1 MFLLWGK
8 YVRKYYP
15 RFVIFFLIGLA
26 ALVTVD
32 IFQLRIPEVVGG
44 LVDKLS
50 KDGTIDVQS
59 QYFISTIIEVVVVAF
74 VLFIGRILWR
84 LSLFYAS
91 KRIEENLRKEMFL
104 KAEQL
109 DVTYYHNNKVGNI
122 MSWATDDLE
131 TLQEFLG
138 WGSLMVIDGTF
149 LTVLAL
155 TKMFILNTSL
165 ATIALIPIL
174 LIALAGALCER
185 HMSYRWRLRQ
195 ESNDSLYDFSQES
208 FTGIRVIKAF
218 VKEKQQIHNFRKL
231 AEKNRDANVKFTFI
245 SVFFDVLIEV
255 IIALV
260 AAIILGF
267 GGWFVYG
274 TITGSPINIFGV
286 DIILE
291 AGPLVTFQGYFY
303 SLVWPMIA
311 LGQVITMFSKAR
323 TSYRRVANF
332 LDLPLELKDSENVVD
347 KKIEGNI
354 SFKHFSFKYKGAL
367 KNALTDITLDI
378 KKGEMIGVVGT
389 VGSGKSTLV
398 NTLARLYNVES
409 GTIYLDDEDTMNIS
423 LSSLRDAFAIS
434 PQDNFLFSGSIKENI
449 TFSDEEYDEE
459 KFFAALVNSDVK
471 KDIDN
476 FENKEDTFLAENGAT
491 ISGGQKQRISLARAF
506 YKDSP
511 ILILDDVVSAVDV
524 KTEKNILKNLKK
536 AREGKTTI
544 IVASRVSTVMGMD
557 KVIVLNKGNLEAF
570 DSPKNLLKTSDTF
583 SRMVLLQKLS
593 SGKEETVNG

>member
-1 MFLLWGK
+1 
-8 YVRKYYP
+8 
-15 RFVIFFLIGLA
+15 
-26 ALVTVD
+26 
-32 IFQLRIPEVVGG
+32 
-44 LVDKLS
+44 
-50 KDGTIDVQS
+50 
-59 QYFISTIIEVVVVAF
+59 
-74 VLFIGRILWR
+74 
-84 LSLFYAS
+84 
-91 KRIEENLRKEMFL
+91 
-104 KAEQL
+104 
-109 DVTYYHNNKVGNI
+109 
-122 MSWATDDLE
+122 
-131 TLQEFLG
+131 
-138 WGSLMVIDGTF
+138 
-149 LTVLAL
+149 
-155 TKMFILNTSL
+155 
-165 ATIALIPIL
+165 
-174 LIALAGALCER
+174 
-185 HMSYRWRLRQ
+185 
-195 ESNDSLYDFSQES
+195 
-208 FTGIRVIKAF
+208 
-218 VKEKQQIHNFRKL
+218 
-231 AEKNRDANVKFTFI
+231 
-245 SVFFDVLIEV
+245 
-255 IIALV
+255 
-260 AAIILGF
+260 
-267 GGWFVYG
+267 
-274 TITGSPINIFGV
+274 
-286 DIILE
+286 
-291 AGPLVTFQGYFY
+291 
-303 SLVWPMIA
+303 MIA

-332 LDLPLELKDSENVVD
+332 LDLPLELKDSENVID
-347 KKIEGNI
+347 KKIEGNV
-354 SFKHFSFKYKGAL
+354 SFKHFSFKYKGAF

-398 NTLARLYNVES
+398 NTLARLYNVDK
-409 GTIYLDDEDTMNIS
+409 GTIYLDDEDAMNIS

-449 TFSDEEYDEE
+449 TFSEEEYDEE

-476 FENKEDTFLAENGAT
+476 FENKEETFLAENGAT

-511 ILILDDVVSAVDV
+511 ILILDDVVSAVDL